1 MPLQCK
7 VHIGGLNL
15 QKLVDK
21 INAILLKI
29 FAIVKSTIK
38 KATPNIVKDLQLKFR
53 KKKEEKKKEIIEK
66 MGDIKDKA
74 VTVSNKSQKEL
85 KNIKR
90 VTSKKVRQTNEW
102 IENFSF
108 KKIDFKEIFK
118 SLYSFISILSKKV
131 ITFFRKMPKE
141 KIKNILIASSLLT
154 IILLIGYN
162 SLNQIVKERTGK
174 DIFTFKKEKKKGPDT
189 SDYIKRPDYFLGE
202 KKQFSLQNIDL
213 PIYVESIN
221 AIRMLTFDFTVEGS
235 NRYIAA
241 YFSSRVNENLIKD
254 QLNNSV
260 QPIVPTFPLKE
271 EGKRIIKLK
280 IKEEINVLVQ
290 RLKIKGHISKVYIN
304 NVLAN

>member
-1 MPLQCK
+1 M
-7 VHIGGLNL
+7 

-21 INAILLKI
+21 INAILLKV
-29 FAIVKSTIK
+29 FAKIKSAIK
-38 KATPNIVKDLQLKFR
+38 KLIPNAVKNLQTKFQ
-53 KKKEEKKKEIIEK
+53 KKKEEKKQEIIDK
-66 MGDIKDKA
+66 AIDVKDKTI
-74 VTVSNKSQKEL
+74 VFSKKSQKEL

-108 KKIDFKEIFK
+108 KKIDFKKLINNISF
-118 SLYSFISILSKKV
+118 FISNLIKK
-131 ITFFRKMPKE
+131 IINFFRNAPSE
-141 KIKNILIASSLLT
+141 KIKNFLLISSVVVV
-154 IILLIGYN
+154 ISLIGYR
-162 SLNQIVKERTGK
+162 SLNEIYKKRTGK
-174 DIFTFKKEKKKGPDT
+174 DIFTFKEEKKQGPDT
-189 SDYIKRPDYFLGE
+189 SDYVKRPKYFLGA

-213 PIYVESIN
+213 PIYVENVN
-221 AIRMLTFDFTVEGS
+221 AIRMLTFDFTVESS

-260 QPIVPTFPLKE
+260 EPIVPSFPLKE

-280 IKEEINVLVQ
+280 IKEEINELVQ
-290 RLKIKGHISKVYIN
+290 KLKMKGHISKVYIN

>member
-1 MPLQCK
+1 M
-7 VHIGGLNL
+7 

-29 FAIVKSTIK
+29 FAMVKSAIK
-38 KATPNIVKDLQLKFR
+38 NLTPNIIKDLQTKFR
-53 KKKEEKKKEIIEK
+53 KKKEEKKKEIIDK
-66 MGDIKDKA
+66 MHNVKDK
-74 VTVSNKSQKEL
+74 TVVFTKKSQKEL

-108 KKIDFKEIFK
+108 KKIDFKKIFN
-118 SLYSFISILSKKV
+118 SLYLLISNSIKKV
-131 ITFFRKMPKE
+131 ITFFRIVPKE
-141 KIKNILIASSLLT
+141 KIKNFLIFFSLFIVIILI
-154 IILLIGYN
+154 GFR
-162 SLNQIVKERTGK
+162 SLNEIVKKRTGK
-174 DIFTFKKEKKKGPDT
+174 DIFTFKKEEKKGPDT
-189 SDYIKRPDYFLGE
+189 SDYVKRPDYFLGD

-213 PIYVESIN
+213 PIYVENIN

-254 QLNNSV
+254 QLNNSIE
-260 QPIVPTFPLKE
+260 PIVPSFPLKE

-280 IKEEINVLVQ
+280 IKEEINELVQ
-290 RLKIKGHISKVYIN
+290 KLKIKGHISEVYIN

>member
-1 MPLQCK
+1 
-7 VHIGGLNL
+7 L

-21 INAILLKI
+21 INAILLKV
-29 FAIVKSTIK
+29 FAKIKSAIK
-38 KATPNIVKDLQLKFR
+38 KLIPKAVKNLQTKFQ
-53 KKKEEKKKEIIEK
+53 KKKEEKKQEIIDK
-66 MGDIKDKA
+66 ATRVKDKTI
-74 VTVSNKSQKEL
+74 VFSKKSQKEL

-108 KKIDFKEIFK
+108 KKLDFKKLIDDILF
-118 SLYSFISILSKKV
+118 FISNLIKK
-131 ITFFRKMPKE
+131 IINFFRNAPRE
-141 KIKNILIASSLLT
+141 KIKSFLLISSVLVV
-154 IILLIGYN
+154 ISLIGYK
-162 SLNQIVKERTGK
+162 SLNEIYKKRTGK
-174 DIFTFKKEKKKGPDT
+174 DIFTFKKEQKKGPDT
-189 SDYIKRPDYFLGE
+189 SDYITRPKYFLGE

-213 PIYVESIN
+213 PIYVENVN
-221 AIRMLTFDFTVEGS
+221 AIRMLTFDFTVESS

-260 QPIVPTFPLKE
+260 EPIVPSFPLEE

-280 IKEEINVLVQ
+280 IKEEINELVQ
-290 RLKIKGHISKVYIN
+290 KLKIKGHISKVYIN